1 MASKECIAS
10 IVKDPFTSE
19 THENDLIIQ
28 MVATGK
34 YLLFKDGIDSFS
46 RSYNISWESV
56 SVYGRQ
62 DAIQTYQSTGETINL
77 TFPLKP
83 GDNPEVFNMQLE
95 ALLALRYEQNFTKDE
110 ILSCYL
116 NSAYFGNNITKTC
129 VKMCMLLI

>member
-19 THENDLIIQ
+19 AHQNDLIIQ

-46 RSYNISWESV
+46 RTYNISWESV

-95 ALLALRYEQNFTKDE
+95 ALLALGKFARPFYSGGRIKESPILKIRYR
-110 ILSCYL
+110 
-116 NSAYFGNNITKTC
+116 NSIVIVTGKLT
-129 VKMCMLLI
+129 